1 MGGTTSFNCTLVRD
15 GIQSPAI
22 TARELISINAVGL
35 DLDKH
40 GADQTFLN
48 RFFWPKFAKQTIIH
62 TKRKDI
68 TYDCMRAYPVAE
80 QETDLDKVVRH
91 IGAGYDTSEAMKVL
105 SKMDYPERK
114 IIEECEK

>member
-1 MGGTTSFNCTLVRD
+1 
-15 GIQSPAI
+15 
-22 TARELISINAVGL
+22 
-35 DLDKH
+35 
-40 GADQTFLN
+40 
-48 RFFWPKFAKQTIIH
+48 
-62 TKRKDI
+62 
-68 TYDCMRAYPVAE
+68 MRAYPVAE